1 LCERFVRSVPAEL
14 SETMAKLGVVLCM
27 VILLATVEHRVEAT
41 VVRLLTDFI
50 QNNVA
55 GIPLIHKT
63 EEYDFDPE
71 ISKKRRELYYEL
83 HGYRGEKVIERLG
96 LGIDGKHRDRLA
108 HQRQRDE
115 GHLQGL
121 NYLQP

>member
-1 LCERFVRSVPAEL
+1 MVKLVVILCAIV
-14 SETMAKLGVVLCM
+14 
-27 VILLATVEHRVEAT
+27 LLATVEHRVEAT

-63 EEYDFDPE
+63 EEYEFDPE

-96 LGIDGKHRDRLA
+96 LGIDGKHHERA
-108 HQRQRDE
+108 EHQRKRDE

-121 NYLQP
+121 NYFQP

>member
-1 LCERFVRSVPAEL
+1 M
-14 SETMAKLGVVLCM
+14 TKLAIAVCFVVL
-27 VILLATVEHRVEAT
+27 LASVEHRVEAT

-71 ISKKRRELYYEL
+71 ISKKRRELYYEVSI
-83 HGYRGEKVIERLG
+83 Y
-96 LGIDGKHRDRLA
+96 
-108 HQRQRDE
+108 
-115 GHLQGL
+115 
-121 NYLQP
+121 

>member
-1 LCERFVRSVPAEL
+1 
-14 SETMAKLGVVLCM
+14 MAKLVVVLCM
-27 VILLATVEHRVEAT
+27 AVLLATVEHRVEAT

-96 LGIDGKHRDRLA
+96 LGIDGKHHERLA